1 MMKDIGA
8 IALAGFFVHSGYLIA
23 WSTFRRQKNEPLYGF
38 REFFTDRLVRVYIAL
53 IPCMVVLVLV
63 TLLGYALV
71 QKPIAA
77 VGLRD
82 TIGTLL
88 MLENNPL
95 LEQMR
100 YYFQSDDGSW
110 LFVKNYA
117 GALPLW
123 TLVIEWWIYMAF
135 GWWILVKQKR
145 KWWYWPLLL
154 FFLIEPAWQTFVGNR
169 LGPGLP
175 IFWLLG
181 VVLVFMLESAWMK
194 NRTRN
199 VLLSLAGFI
208 AMFPLFLLLG
218 WKMAALSYFIFVS
231 FAVLALNNSTL
242 KPPRQLDAVVRFG
255 AGYTLTLYI
264 LHYPMAK
271 LFSLLPTGWS
281 AGTEIVISILAINI
295 VSILV
300 ALPSEL
306 KYKHYRKKLYRR
318 LGWQHA

>member
-1 MMKDIGA
+1 MQFDTKNFRLHFSSSSSFLLDIIRLFSAQYIVLVHHCTLWKYVEPHKLGMMKDIGA

-100 YYFQSDDGSW
+100 YYFQSDDGSC

-175 IFWLLG
+175 IF
-181 VVLVFMLESAWMK
+181 
-194 NRTRN
+194 
-199 VLLSLAGFI
+199 
-208 AMFPLFLLLG
+208 
-218 WKMAALSYFIFVS
+218 
-231 FAVLALNNSTL
+231 
-242 KPPRQLDAVVRFG
+242 
-255 AGYTLTLYI
+255 
-264 LHYPMAK
+264 
-271 LFSLLPTGWS
+271 
-281 AGTEIVISILAINI
+281 
-295 VSILV
+295 
-300 ALPSEL
+300 
-306 KYKHYRKKLYRR
+306 
-318 LGWQHA
+318 